1 MDPIH
6 THYDNL
12 KVSRDA
18 PLEVIRAA
26 FKILSQKHHPDKNPD
41 GDTALVA
48 RRMTLINLA
57 YDTLSDPNK
66 RAQHDRWIQDR
77 ERLQAAGMPSSAP
90 EQQKNTS
97 STKPSRGTAFTV
109 DEDAVFRY
117 AAQAK
122 KPKKTKVWQW
132 AATIVVMIVIGSL
145 LGKVSDQAK
154 PAVTIM
160 PSGRSSTFDPSTA
173 REETP
178 SIPSGLKPF
187 TGELDPQPPVKKRTF
202 DRAPNGERWPASSGY
217 VYGYPVLHIEGYS
230 TIEIDNSGNR
240 NAVFGKL
247 VALDGGPP
255 VPIRH
260 FYISGA
266 STLKLEKVSPGSYDL
281 RFRNLITG
289 NSLKAEPFLLE
300 ETETDRGV
308 RYTTMSLTLYTVRNG
323 NAKVTNI
330 DDAEFDLGE

>member
-1 MDPIH
+1 MAPIH

-26 FKILSQKHHPDKNPD
+26 FKTLSQKHHPDKSPD
-41 GDTALVA
+41 GDTALLA
-48 RRMTLINLA
+48 RRITLINLA

-66 RAQHDRWIQDR
+66 RAQHDRWIQDQ

-90 EQQKNTS
+90 EQQKNTAS
-97 STKPSRGTAFTV
+97 AKPSRGTAFIV
-109 DEDAVFRY
+109 NKDAVFRY

-132 AATIVVMIVIGSL
+132 AATIVAMIVIGSL

-154 PAVTIM
+154 PPVTGM
-160 PSGRSSTFDPSTA
+160 SSGRPSTFDPSTA
-173 REETP
+173 KEETP
-178 SIPSGLKPF
+178 SMPSGFKPF
-187 TGELDPQPPVKKRTF
+187 TGVLDPQPPVKKRTF
-202 DRAPNGERWPASSGY
+202 DRAPNGEPWPVLPGY
-217 VYGYPVLHIEGYS
+217 VYGYPVLQAQGYS

-247 VALDGGPP
+247 VALDTGNP

-260 FYISGA
+260 FYISG
-266 STLKLEKVSPGSYDL
+266 SNTLKLERVSPGSYDL
-281 RFRNLITG
+281 RFQNLTTG
-289 NSLKAEPFLLE
+289 RALKAEPFLLE
-300 ETETDRGV
+300 ETETNSGV
-308 RYTTMSLTLYTVRNG
+308 RYTTMALTLYTVRNG

-330 DDAEFDLGE
+330 DDAEFELGE